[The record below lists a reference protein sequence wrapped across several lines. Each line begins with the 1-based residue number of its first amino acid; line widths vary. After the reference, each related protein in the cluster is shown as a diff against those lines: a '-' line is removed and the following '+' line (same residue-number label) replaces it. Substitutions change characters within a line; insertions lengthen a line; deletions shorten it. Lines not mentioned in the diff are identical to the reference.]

1 MILPLAVGPLT
12 IYISVAFALIVLSVM
27 VAIWRHVP
35 TRKCHLCGA
44 QVQLGKGRCQVC
56 NYRFEN

>member
-1 MILPLAVGPLT
+1 VGPLA
-12 IYISVAFALIVLSVM
+12 IYISAVGVLIVLSIAVR
-27 VAIWRHVP
+27 VWRHHP

-44 QVQLGKGRCQVC
+44 QVELGKSRCQVC